1 MKLIENQ
8 HEGLTVDILVI
19 DDHALF
25 REGLVMVLRQLEG
38 VEDIIEAENAEQA
51 IAYVDS
57 FATNGK
63 DLDLILLDVNLPQS
77 PDVFTTLNNIKE
89 LSPVSPIAILSATED
104 PALINQLLQKGAS
117 GFITKSSNSQVTLSA
132 VRLILSGGLYVPHQ
146 ALAAPAVNS
155 GIEVQLPQTEPKK
168 EPYVQLT
175 ARQKDV
181 FEKLAEGL
189 SNKEIARKLDM
200 SPSTVKVH
208 VAAILRICNVS
219 NRTQAVS
226 YAQTHSLL

>member
-1 MKLIENQ
+1 MNILI
-8 HEGLTVDILVI
+8 I

-25 REGLVMVLRQLEG
+25 REGLVLVLGQLEDA
-38 VEDIIEAENAEQA
+38 ENIIEAENAEQA
-51 IAYVDS
+51 LSCVANYSDNDED
-57 FATNGK
+57 F
-63 DLDLILLDVNLPQS
+63 DLILLDVNLPNS
-77 PDVFTTLNNIKE
+77 PDVFTTLNTIKE
-89 LSPVSPIAILSATED
+89 LSPVSPVAILSATED

-146 ALAAPAVNS
+146 ALSMPTASPTSTASATANSALAPDKPTPV
-155 GIEVQLPQTEPKK
+155 
-168 EPYVQLT
+168 VQLT

-181 FEKLAEGL
+181 FELLAEGL

-208 VAAILRICNVS
+208 VAAILRLCDVS
-219 NRTQAVS
+219 NRTQAVT